1 VTPDRGPARGNYAT
15 VMAFAPSGDGPI
27 EFPGL
32 PFTLVAEGAP
42 RCAIELDGD
51 AVVLTGGPRS
61 DLFLDPAGDGTGP
74 DAGRFLGEPPAG
86 DFTLRARV
94 DVGFRRTFDA
104 AVLLVQAS
112 ASVWA
117 KLCFE
122 YSPQGR
128 ATVVT
133 VVTRGTSDDS
143 NSFEVD
149 GTSVRLRIM
158 RSGRT
163 WAFHAS
169 ADGTWWGLVRYFT
182 LGEHEAGL
190 TARVGFLA
198 QSPRG
203 EGCRAVFDEIAF
215 SAGAPADLRDGS

>member
-1 VTPDRGPARGNYAT
+1 
-15 VMAFAPSGDGPI
+15 MISHS
-27 EFPGL
+27 FPGV
-32 PFTLVAEGAP
+32 PFPLSAEGAP
-42 RCAIELDGD
+42 ACAVDIEGD
-51 AVVLTGGPRS
+51 AVTLTGGPKS

-94 DVGFRRTFDA
+94 DVDFRTTFDA

-112 ASVWA
+112 ASVFA
-117 KLCFE
+117 KLCLE

-128 ATVVT
+128 PTVVT
-133 VVTRGTSDDS
+133 VVTRGTSDDA
-143 NSFEVD
+143 NSFEV
-149 GTSVRLRIM
+149 GATSAWLRIT
-158 RSGRT
+158 RSGRA

-169 ADGTWWGLVRYFT
+169 TDGSRWRLVRYFA

-198 QSPRG
+198 QSPTG
-203 EGCRAVFDEIAF
+203 ESCRAVFEDIAF

>member
-1 VTPDRGPARGNYAT
+1 MLTLGGVSSHT
-15 VMAFAPSGDGPI
+15 
-27 EFPGL
+27 FPGL
-32 PFTLVAEGAP
+32 PFPLVAEGSPA
-42 RCAIELDGD
+42 CAVDVEGGT
-51 AVVLTGGPRS
+51 VTLTGGPKS

-94 DVGFRRTFDA
+94 DVDFHAAFDA

-117 KLCFE
+117 KLCLE

-128 ATVVT
+128 PTLVT
-133 VVTRGTSDDS
+133 VVTRGTSDDA
-143 NSFEVD
+143 NAFEV
-149 GTSVRLRIM
+149 GATSAWLRM
-158 RSGRT
+158 TRSGRA

-169 ADGTWWGLVRYFT
+169 SDGSYWRLVRYFT
-182 LGEHEAGL
+182 LGEHEADQ

-198 QSPRG
+198 QSPTG
-203 EGCRAVFDEIAF
+203 ESCRAVFDDIAF
-215 SAGAPADLRDGS
+215 SAAAPADLRDGS

>member
-1 VTPDRGPARGNYAT
+1 MTT
-15 VMAFAPSGDGPI
+15 VRFS
-27 EFPGL
+27 GL
-32 PFTLVAEGAP
+32 PFPLTAEGAP
-42 RCAIELDGD
+42 SCTAEFEGD
-51 AVVLTGGPRS
+51 AAVLTGGPKS

-94 DVGFRRTFDA
+94 DVGFSNTFDA
-104 AVLLVQAS
+104 AVLLVYAS

-122 YSPQGR
+122 LSPQDHP
-128 ATVVT
+128 TVVT
-133 VVTRGTSDDS
+133 VVTRGFSDDS

-149 GTSVRLRIM
+149 ATSVWLRIT
-158 RSGRT
+158 RSGHA

-169 ADGTWWGLVRYFT
+169 SDGLYWRLVRYFA
-182 LGEHEAGL
+182 LGEHEGGP
-190 TARVGFLA
+190 TARVGFLV
-198 QSPRG
+198 QSPLG
-203 EGCRAVFDEIAF
+203 EGCRAMIDEIAF